1 MNKAIR
7 RWAPAISTL
16 AGMVFACTSTAGLA
30 QVRKGTVA
38 AQSLPVYAQMS
49 PESDAVAT
57 LQHGA
62 AVQILFS
69 VTNGDGS
76 WCSVANANSTTKLGY
91 VDCDGLTIETVPG
104 SGPGPAS
111 AFGAAGQPTPEQR
124 AWALAASAIASTV
137 NGTGTGS
144 LAADTPAH
152 AREALAAGWEVHDR
166 NDLFNALSTIEDGQ
180 ELAIFTMFGQ
190 RTAALSE
197 ADFNTLLSRLTPLQ
211 AKAARLA
218 RKYYQVYQSQNL
230 TGWEYARYIDA
241 CRWGVSAGY
250 LTPEEA
256 WPRIMSA
263 ARLIQQ
269 TFGSWQEFGENYLLG
284 WEIFPTTTVGG
295 PLRESPRAAYEW
307 LLSNPKSPWR
317 KIPWNLPLE

>member
-1 MNKAIR
+1 MR
-7 RWAPAISTL
+7 RWAPATSTL
-16 AGMVFACTSTAGLA
+16 AGVVFACTSMAGLA

-38 AQSLPVYAQMS
+38 AQSLLVYAQMS
-49 PESDAVAT
+49 TESDTVAT
-57 LQHGA
+57 LPHGA

-69 VTNGDGS
+69 VTTGDGS

-91 VDCDGLTIETVPG
+91 VDCNGLAIETVPG
-104 SGPGPAS
+104 SGPAS
-111 AFGAAGQPTPEQR
+111 AFGAGQPPTPQQK

-137 NGTGTGS
+137 NGTGTRT
-144 LAADTPAH
+144 LAADTPAQ
-152 AREALAAGWEVHDR
+152 AREALAAGWEVHNRD
-166 NDLFNALSTIEDGQ
+166 DLFNALSTIEDGQ
-180 ELAIFTMFGQ
+180 ELAIFSMFGQ
-190 RTAALSE
+190 RTSALSV
-197 ADFNTLLSRLTPLQ
+197 ADFNTLLSQLTPLQ

-250 LTPEEA
+250 LTPDEA

-269 TFGSWQEFGENYLLG
+269 TFGSWQEFGQNYLLG

-307 LLSNPKSPWR
+307 LISNPNSPWR
-317 KIPWNLPLE
+317 KTPWNLPLE